1 VYFFFS
7 FQSPARALKVEA
19 GKENP
24 NLTDNWDDAE
34 GYYSKMTF
42 YIFVYMHVSCA
53 GFQPR
58 FEKWASTLCYRV
70 CSNEQLFIHTV
81 SAQHE
86 MPGHPSGYM

>member
-1 VYFFFS
+1 MYLRCTYFS

-42 YIFVYMHVSCA
+42 Y
-53 GFQPR
+53 
-58 FEKWASTLCYRV
+58 
-70 CSNEQLFIHTV
+70 FIHV
-81 SAQHE
+81 CLMCRLLARI
-86 MPGHPSGYM
+86 